1 MGTVG
6 MDILQTNSFA
16 RKTKKLHRNQKIELD
31 NAIKAII
38 ANPSIGTEKTG
49 DLKGIY
55 VHKFKM
61 VKQQVL
67 IAYQYNEKEL
77 ILLALGD
84 HENFYRDLKQLTFS
98 PKTGPK

>member
-16 RKTKKLHRNQKIELD
+16 RKAKKLHRNQKIELD

-38 ANPSIGTEKTG
+38 ASPSIGTEKKG

-84 HENFYRDLKQLTFS
+84 LENFYRDLKQW
-98 PKTGPK
+98 KTNP